1 MEEWEG
7 KVANELKKRFGPIEV
22 KRNGNNYYA
31 YKVSSVYDPVKRRA
45 RKVSGE
51 YLGKITSNGL
61 EPKKKAVLRSVFEY
75 GSASLLWDLM
85 QGIIAG
91 LRKHFPDSW
100 KEIAA
105 LSIIRILRPTP
116 LKYAEFAWSKLYLS
130 GEIDARLSPN
140 TAAQKLREI
149 GSDWASQRDF
159 FSSLIRKNSVI
170 FFDLSSIFSESVN
183 LRLAEKGYNKDH
195 LNLKQV
201 NFALLFTDGPVMLKA
216 MPGSVRDVKYFSSV
230 VEEFNLESCTI
241 VTDRGFLSMDN
252 MNRMKGMGIGFV
264 QPLRRNS
271 KLIDYSLPMN
281 GRFVYHRRGIRWGR
295 KEVDDDGAYLYLFED
310 VKLRGE
316 EHSNLIEMDVNGM
329 DVDIDENIL
338 GKISLLSSMDVDG
351 ERVYLL
357 YKQREEIEQAFDVM
371 KDELENDKSYLSDD
385 YALRG
390 YFFISFVSLYL
401 YYATLN
407 LLRKNGLAGDVS
419 VNELLFELS
428 RVFLVRYSDGSTGL
442 SEIPKKVEQLI
453 QKLGVDILPKK

>member
-1 MEEWEG
+1 MEEWLSN
-7 KVANELKKRFGPIEV
+7 VANELKRRYGPIEV
-22 KRNGNNYYA
+22 KRIGSSYYA
-31 YKVSSVYDPVKRRA
+31 YRVSSVYDPEKRRA

-51 YLGKITSNGL
+51 YLGKITRNGF
-61 EPKKKAVLRSVFEY
+61 EPKRRAVLRSVFEY
-75 GSASLLWDLM
+75 GNASFLWGLM
-85 QGIIAG
+85 QGIIEG
-91 LRKHFPDSW
+91 LRDHFPDSW

-105 LSIIRILRPTP
+105 LSIVRTLRPTP
-116 LKYAEFAWSKLYLS
+116 LKYAESAWSKLYLS
-130 GEIDARLSPN
+130 EEIDASLSPN
-140 TAAQKLREI
+140 TAAQRLREI
-149 GSDWASQRDF
+149 GSDWASQREF
-159 FSSLIRKNSVI
+159 FSSLIRKNSVVFI
-170 FFDLSSIFSESVN
+170 DLSSIFSESVN

-201 NFALLFTDGPVMLKA
+201 NFALLFTDGPVMLKTV
-216 MPGSVRDVKYFSSV
+216 PGSVRDVKYFSSV
-230 VEEFNLESCTI
+230 LDEFDLRSCTV

-252 MNRMKGMGIGFV
+252 MKRMKEMGVGFV

-271 KLIDYSLPMN
+271 RLIDYTLPME
-281 GRFVYHRRGIRWGR
+281 GRFVYHHRGIRWGK
-295 KEVDDDGAYLYLFED
+295 KEVDEGMHLYLFED

-316 EHSNLIEMDVNGM
+316 EHSNIIEMAVNGA
-329 DVDIDENIL
+329 DVEIDENVL
-338 GKISLLSSMDVDG
+338 GKIPIMSSVDIDG

-407 LLRKNGLAGDVS
+407 TLRRNGLVGNIS

-428 RVFLVRYSDGSTGL
+428 RVFMVKYSDGSTGL
-442 SEIPKKVEQLI
+442 SEVPKKVERLVQR
-453 QKLGVDILPKK
+453 LGIHILPKT

>member
-1 MEEWEG
+1 MEEWVG
-7 KVANELKKRFGPIEV
+7 NVANELKKRFGPIEV

-31 YKVSSVYDPVKRRA
+31 YKVSSVYDPLKGRA

-51 YLGKITSNGL
+51 YLGKITRNGL
-61 EPKKKAVLRSVFEY
+61 ELKKKAVLRSVFEY
-75 GSASLLWDLM
+75 GSASLLWGLM
-85 QGIIAG
+85 QGIIEG
-91 LRKHFPDSW
+91 LRNHFPDSW

-105 LSIIRILRPTP
+105 LSIIRTLRPTP
-116 LKYAEFAWSKLYLS
+116 LKCAESAWSKLYLS
-130 GEIDARLSPN
+130 EEIDARLSPN

-170 FFDLSSIFSESVN
+170 FLDLSSIFSESVN

-201 NFALLFTDGPVMLKA
+201 NFALLFTDGPVMLKT

-252 MNRMKGMGIGFV
+252 MNRMKEMGIGFV

-271 KLIDYSLPMN
+271 KLIDYSLPMD
-281 GRFVYHRRGIRWGR
+281 GKFIYHHRGIRWGK
-295 KEVDDDGAYLYLFED
+295 KEVDDGTYLYLFED

-316 EHSNLIEMDVNGM
+316 EHSNLIEMAVNGM
-329 DVDIDENIL
+329 DVDINENIL
-338 GKISLLSSMDVDG
+338 GKISVLSSMDEDG
-351 ERVYLL
+351 EKVYLL
-357 YKQREEIEQAFDVM
+357 YKQREEVEQAFDAM

-401 YYATLN
+401 YYAALN
-407 LLRKNGLAGDVS
+407 LLRKNGLVGDVS

-442 SEIPKKVEQLI
+442 SEIPKKVEQLV